1 MKDGS
6 FRAATLLLTIGL
18 WMVGS
23 TALAAS
29 PSQAELKAKK
39 EGKLLVLASQDA
51 STLAS
56 LSKAFKKGVLLS
68 ISLRGKSSTHR
79 VCHRT

>member
-1 MKDGS
+1 MKGGS
-6 FRAATLLLTIGL
+6 FKAVTLLLTIGL

-29 PSQAELKAKK
+29 QSQAKLKAKK

-51 STLAS
+51 SNAPAAVS
-56 LSKAFKKGVLLS
+56 P
-68 ISLRGKSSTHR
+68 
-79 VCHRT
+79 